1 MNKQKRQGI
10 ADAFRA
16 CLPHLWDGKGEDP
29 PLWKEEF
36 ICHALEESDS
46 QGWRRAREVVEN
58 RLENCGTL
66 FDWVSKQ
73 IGHEKFNAEHTRERM
88 QAHRK
93 AWVLKLIEEFEQ

>member
-16 CLPHLWDGKGEDP
+16 CLPHLWDGVHCSDGTTY
-29 PLWKEEF
+29 
-36 ICHALEESDS
+36 ICWALERSNSSHYRSAQRIIEKRLGDCES
-46 QGWRRAREVVEN
+46 
-58 RLENCGTL
+58 LEAWL
-66 FDWVSKQ
+66 YEQ
-73 IGHEKFNAEHTRERM
+73 IGEKRFDAECTDKRL